1 MKIVVTGGAGFLG
14 QLLIRAL
21 LERLALNGFAAWYRK
36 PGFDGWPSAE
46 APHIHAV
53 FAGVVMKTQLRGQ
66 VRDWLLGLKGLAS
79 HTTYRFWS
87 PSAAARAIVR
97 LLFSRNYTPP

>member
-1 MKIVVTGGAGFLG
+1 MGLAYCAATDIRTGAMTEAE
-14 QLLIRAL
+14 IRAL
-21 LERLALNGFAAWYRK
+21 LE
-36 PGFDGWPSAE
+36 
-46 APHIHAV
+46 I
-53 FAGVVMKTQLRGQ
+53 
-66 VRDWLLGLKGLAS
+66 KGLAS